1 MKTTVKAI
9 HPKADDSKRRTNLM
23 KKMTFFTLT
32 LLVLSTIGLQTT
44 FAQVTLEGHTNT
56 VYSVSF
62 SPDGTTLAS
71 GSFDD
76 TVKLWDVATRENI
89 ATLEGHTIGSIQ
101 CRFHPMEKPSLPR
114 LMITR

>member
-1 MKTTVKAI
+1 
-9 HPKADDSKRRTNLM
+9 M

-71 GSFDD
+71 GSSDD
-76 TVKLWDVATRENI
+76 TVKLWDVATRTNI
-89 ATLEGHTIGSIQ
+89 ATLEGHTSALGHSVSFSPDGTTLASGSG
-101 CRFHPMEKPSLPR
+101 
-114 LMITR
+114 